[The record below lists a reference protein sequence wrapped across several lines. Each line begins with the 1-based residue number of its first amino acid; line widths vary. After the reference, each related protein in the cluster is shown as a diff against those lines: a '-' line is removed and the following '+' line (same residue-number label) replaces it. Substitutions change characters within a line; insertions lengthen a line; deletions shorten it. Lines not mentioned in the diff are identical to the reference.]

1 MNVLFPGTFD
11 PFTIG
16 HKMIVDKA
24 LQMGMQ
30 PIVCF
35 LNNPNK
41 ERVFPAKVMIN
52 AVLRTW
58 NLKIEVQHYDLNVS
72 DVCKNLGINVIIKGV
87 RNSQDFEYEK
97 NMADYHERFFGI
109 QTILIPT
116 SENISSTMVRELYKL
131 EAFDLIEKTVPEYVY
146 NAILHNEYHLH

>member
-1 MNVLFPGTFD
+1 MKILFPGTFD

-35 LNNPNK
+35 LNNPKK
-41 ERVFPAKVMIN
+41 ERVFSSDTMIK
-52 AVLRTW
+52 AVWKTW
-58 NLKIEVQHYDLNVS
+58 NTEVEIHHSDLNVS
-72 DVCKNLGINVIIKGV
+72 DVCKNYGINVIIKGV

-97 NMADYHERFFGI
+97 NMTDYHERFFGI

-131 EAFDLIEKTVPEYVY
+131 KAFNLMQKTVPEHVY
-146 NAILHNEYHLH
+146 NAIMNEFML

>member
-1 MNVLFPGTFD
+1 MDVLFPGTFD

-24 LQMGMQ
+24 LQMKMQ

-35 LNNPNK
+35 LNNPKK
-41 ERVFPAKVMIN
+41 ERTFSLNAMVN
-52 AVLRTW
+52 AVWRIW
-58 NLKIEVQHYDLNVS
+58 DAEVEAYHYDLNVS
-72 DVCKNLGINVIIKGV
+72 DVCKNFGVNVIIKGV

-116 SENISSTMVRELYKL
+116 SENISSTMVRELYRLK
-131 EAFDLIEKTVPEYVY
+131 AFNLMQKTVPEYVY
-146 NAILHNEYHLH
+146 NAIMNEYML

>member
-30 PIVCF
+30 PMVCF
-35 LNNPNK
+35 LNNPKK
-41 ERVFPAKVMIN
+41 ERVFSLNAMVN
-52 AVLRTW
+52 AVLKIW
-58 NLKIEVQHYDLNVS
+58 NYKVEAHYYDLNVS
-72 DVCKNLGINVIIKGV
+72 DVCKNHNINVIIKGV

-116 SENISSTMVRELYKL
+116 SENISSTMVRELYRL
-131 EAFDLIEKTVPEYVY
+131 RAFNLMQKTVPEHVY
-146 NAILHNEYHLH
+146 NTIMNEYMF

>member
-24 LQMGMQ
+24 LQMEMQ
-30 PIVCF
+30 PIICF

-41 ERVFPAKVMIN
+41 ERTFSLNAMIDAVWKIWDGKVGTYHYALN
-52 AVLRTW
+52 A
-58 NLKIEVQHYDLNVS
+58 S

-116 SENISSTMVRELYKL
+116 SENISSTMVRELYRLK
-131 EAFDLIEKTVPEYVY
+131 AFNLMQKTVPEHVY
-146 NAILHNEYHLH
+146 NVIMNEYIL

>member
-24 LQMGMQ
+24 LQMRMH
-30 PIVCF
+30 PMVCF
-35 LNNPNK
+35 LNNPKK
-41 ERVFPAKVMIN
+41 ERIFSLDAMVNSVWRIWDGSVEAY
-52 AVLRTW
+52 
-58 NLKIEVQHYDLNVS
+58 HYDLNVS
-72 DVCKNLGINVIIKGV
+72 DICKNYGINVIIKGV

-116 SENISSTMVRELYKL
+116 SENISSTMVRELYRLK
-131 EAFDLIEKTVPEYVY
+131 AFNLMQKTVPEHVY
-146 NAILHNEYHLH
+146 NAIMNEFML